1 MHKIILWYNINRK
14 LIWVII
20 GITVIAIILVK
31 AIEYIWTQNKKQEQD
46 EMIGYGNNTEVEL
59 NSITLDEDKS
69 TISGESMSK
78 AQTNVLTRID
88 EFINYCNNSQV
99 DEAYNLLSEDCKNE
113 MYPTVDEFKQNYYN
127 KIFEGKK
134 KNISV
139 ENWIGYIYKV
149 KYMEDALSTGIYNT
163 ENTIQDYITIVWDE
177 NDEIKLNINN
187 YIGKQD
193 INKEKNNEN
202 IDIKVLE
209 KHQYMD
215 YETYTFEITN
225 NSDNTILLNSS
236 NNTDTMYLED
246 KNEIQY
252 FAYTHEL
259 SEAELKLASKET
271 KKIKIKYYNKYSS
284 TRKIENIVF
293 SKIIL
298 NYYAYVNY
306 QNVGYYR
313 DYGVIQI
320 DI

>member
-1 MHKIILWYNINRK
+1 MHKIILWYNRNRK
-14 LIWVII
+14 LIWGII

>member
-1 MHKIILWYNINRK
+1 
-14 LIWVII
+14 
-20 GITVIAIILVK
+20 
-31 AIEYIWTQNKKQEQD
+31 
-46 EMIGYGNNTEVEL
+46 
-59 NSITLDEDKS
+59 
-69 TISGESMSK
+69 
-78 AQTNVLTRID
+78 
-88 EFINYCNNSQV
+88 
-99 DEAYNLLSEDCKNE
+99 
-113 MYPTVDEFKQNYYN
+113 
-127 KIFEGKK
+127 
-134 KNISV
+134 
-139 ENWIGYIYKV
+139 
-149 KYMEDALSTGIYNT
+149 
-163 ENTIQDYITIVWDE
+163 
-177 NDEIKLNINN
+177 
-187 YIGKQD
+187 
-193 INKEKNNEN
+193 
-202 IDIKVLE
+202 
-209 KHQYMD
+209 MD